1 MNWPVDGKGI
11 RRSTNLGGWIAP
23 WMGKVSGSQR
33 NLGKMDDLEK
43 NKSDKSQRGAWKWMI
58 WRRVSLTKVNGIHEK
73 GWLRLRKLAWKS
85 LKQELED
92 DSVCGSGVPGQ
103 PNLWRRAG
111 DQENNSRVAAEKISE
126 QCRLITDIVTNRMKN
141 SGTSSPY
148 DREDP
153 RYFYILRYYLYEK
166 LLIWNTRRIFLRV
179 LHKTK
184 FPSYISPRGCKGTGK
199 SLCGFSL
206 HLPVWTDGLQGS
218 TIWN

>member
-1 MNWPVDGKGI
+1 MGKASGDQWIWEDELPRGWERCQGVNEIARMGWPVDGKGI
-11 RRSTNLGGWIAP
+11 RGSTKLRRWIAP

-111 DQENNSRVAAEKISE
+111 NQENNSRIYIRTMPTNYWHSNQQNEKIAGHLLRKTE
-126 QCRLITDIVTNRMKN
+126 KN
-141 SGTSSPY
+141 PA
-148 DREDP
+148 
-153 RYFYILRYYLYEK
+153 
-166 LLIWNTRRIFLRV
+166 IFIYRNIIY
-179 LHKTK
+179 TK
-184 FPSYISPRGCKGTGK
+184 ISWFDAPGE
-199 SLCGFSL
+199 FF
-206 HLPVWTDGLQGS
+206 
-218 TIWN
+218 

>member
-1 MNWPVDGKGI
+1 MNCPVDGKGVRESTKLREWDDLWTGKASGSPWNCENELTCGWERHQGINEIERMNCPVDGKGI
-11 RRSTNLGGWIAP
+11 RGSTKLRGWIAP

-33 NLGKMDDLEK
+33 NLGKMDGLEK

-111 DQENNSRVAAEKISE
+111 NQENNSRILAE
-126 QCRLITDIVTNRMKN
+126 
-141 SGTSSPY
+141 
-148 DREDP
+148 
-153 RYFYILRYYLYEK
+153 
-166 LLIWNTRRIFLRV
+166 
-179 LHKTK
+179 
-184 FPSYISPRGCKGTGK
+184 
-199 SLCGFSL
+199 
-206 HLPVWTDGLQGS
+206 
-218 TIWN
+218 

>member
-1 MNWPVDGKGI
+1 MNWPVDGKGVRGSMKLRGWI
-11 RRSTNLGGWIAP
+11 APWMGKVSGSQRNCENELTCGWERHQGINEIERMNWLVDGKGVRKSMELGRWIAP

-111 DQENNSRVAAEKISE
+111 DQENNSRILAE
-126 QCRLITDIVTNRMKN
+126 
-141 SGTSSPY
+141 
-148 DREDP
+148 
-153 RYFYILRYYLYEK
+153 
-166 LLIWNTRRIFLRV
+166 
-179 LHKTK
+179 
-184 FPSYISPRGCKGTGK
+184 
-199 SLCGFSL
+199 
-206 HLPVWTDGLQGS
+206 
-218 TIWN
+218 